1 MDKKGLIGILLI
13 FLIFFVFSWL
23 NTPTD
28 VVKPEDTTIQTSE
41 TDPANIEN
49 NTIVTD
55 NNTNIDTTAV
65 DSVLD
70 NRLQFKYG
78 LLARAAMGNEEK
90 HVLKNDKFSINF
102 SNKGGKIQEIE
113 LFGFEGVKDGSGKED
128 DVKFPIV
135 LNSHPSNDFG
145 YIIPTATGNI
155 STSDLYFTVEATE
168 NKITF
173 TANGDGGIQIIRQYE
188 INPASYEIA
197 YTVNFKGLDGVVE
210 RNKPITLNF
219 ENYLYSFEKNVE
231 YEKTYSTMYFKPT
244 ENGSDYCNC
253 RSTDTEDLSSKPIKW
268 VSSSNQFFNFS
279 IIADESFQGGIM
291 KTVVPDKP
299 ESVDYMKKTSADL
312 FLSDKSLADA
322 TYSLK
327 LFAGPNQFELLRPYE
342 LDLEDIIPFG
352 SSLFGSIN
360 RWVVRPIFNF
370 MELFFNNPGIS
381 IIFMTLL
388 VKLLLYP
395 LTYKMLYSQAKMS
408 ALKPR
413 LSHLKDKFKDDPS
426 GLQMET
432 MKIYREHGVNPL
444 GGCFPMLLQMPIW
457 FALYRFFPASID
469 FRQAGFLWADDLST
483 YDEFMSLPFT
493 IPFYGDHVSLFTILW
508 ALTTVLYT
516 WYNTKQMGDMMNSN
530 PAMKY
535 VQYFMPV
542 MFLFAFNNFAAGLT
556 CYLLFSNIINILQT
570 YVTKNFII
578 NENKIIAKMDRYKTQ
593 PKKKTGFAER
603 LEKAM
608 QEQQK
613 INQERENKLKN
624 KKK

>member
-13 FLIFFVFSWL
+13 FLIFFIFSWL
-23 NTPTD
+23 NTPAD
-28 VVKPEDTTIQTSE
+28 VVNSEEVSTRETALTQDTG
-41 TDPANIEN
+41 EN
-49 NTIVTD
+49 NSIVSEKNYTNTDSSSRDSVTD
-55 NNTNIDTTAV
+55 
-65 DSVLD
+65 S
-70 NRLQFKYG
+70 RLIQKYG
-78 LLARAAMGNEEK
+78 LLAGAATGNEQK
-90 HVLKNDKFSINF
+90 HTLKNDKFSISF
-102 SNKGGKIQEIE
+102 SSKGGKIQGVE
-113 LFGFEGVKDGSGKED
+113 LFGFEGVKDGIGKEE

-135 LNSHPSNDFG
+135 LNSHPSNDFS
-145 YIIPTATGNI
+145 YIIPTTNGNI
-155 STSDLYFTVEATE
+155 SSSDLYFTTE
-168 NKITF
+168 STDRSITF
-173 TANGDGGIQIIRQYE
+173 TATGEGGLKIVRYYE
-188 INPASYEIA
+188 INPDSYEIK
-197 YTVNFKGLDGVVE
+197 YSVNFRGFDHIVD

-244 ENGSDYCNC
+244 DNGSDYCNC
-253 RSTDTEDLSSKPIKW
+253 RSSDTEDLSSKPIKW
-268 VSSSNQFFNFS
+268 ISSSNQFFNFT
-279 IIADESFQGGIM
+279 IIGDESFKGGIM
-291 KTVVPDKP
+291 KTVVPDNP
-299 ESVDYMKKTSADL
+299 ADVDYMKKTSADL
-312 FLSDKSLADA
+312 YLSDKSLADA
-322 TYSLK
+322 TYTMK

-352 SSLFGSIN
+352 SSIFGSIN

-413 LSHLKDKFKDDPS
+413 LSHLKDKFKDDPT

-483 YDEFMSLPFT
+483 YDEFMSLPFS
-493 IPFYGDHVSLFTILW
+493 IPFYGDHVSLFTVLW

-516 WYNTKQMGDMMNSN
+516 WYNTKHMGDMMNSN

-535 VQYFMPV
+535 VQYLMPV

-556 CYLLFSNIINILQT
+556 CYLLFSNILNILQT

-578 NENKIIAKMDRYKTQ
+578 SEDKIIARMDHYKTQ
-593 PKKKTGFAER
+593 PKKKSGFAER

-613 INQERENKLKN
+613 ITQEKENKLK